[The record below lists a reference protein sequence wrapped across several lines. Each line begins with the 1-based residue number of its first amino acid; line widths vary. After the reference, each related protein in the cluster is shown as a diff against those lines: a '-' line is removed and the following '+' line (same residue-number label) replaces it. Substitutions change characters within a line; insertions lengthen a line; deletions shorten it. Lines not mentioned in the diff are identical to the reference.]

1 MQQYIII
8 MKELIRAAYV
18 ATESYKTSPG
28 LSDRLSLMFYLF
40 IYSVAKNTTTERSS
54 SLVLREIVPA
64 A

>member
-8 MKELIRAAYV
+8 MKEPIRAVYV
-18 ATESYKTSPG
+18 ATESYKNQPWPLRSTE
-28 LSDRLSLMFYLF
+28 LDFF
-40 IYSVAKNTTTERSS
+40 IYSVTKNTTKEKSS